1 MRNHQLLC
9 PGPNPTLAIVL
20 DLEAPVL
27 YDLRSLADEETS
39 IANRTQALSTEN
51 VVLELRV

>member
-9 PGPNPTLAIVL
+9 LGPNPTLAIVV

-27 YDLRSLADEETS
+27 YDLRSLADDETS
-39 IANRTQALSTEN
+39 IANRTQALSIEN
-51 VVLELRV
+51 VLLELRL